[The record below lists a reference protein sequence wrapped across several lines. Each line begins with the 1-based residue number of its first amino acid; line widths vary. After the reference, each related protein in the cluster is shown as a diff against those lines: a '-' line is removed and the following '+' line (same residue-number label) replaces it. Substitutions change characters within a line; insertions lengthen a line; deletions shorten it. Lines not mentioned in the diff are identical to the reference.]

1 MRSIA
6 RKRWRRTKVRVLSAI
21 IPATGA
27 VPGIDPER
35 CAEFLTR
42 YRREAPFLPR
52 LALNL
57 SVLVFLLSPPLTG
70 AGLRPALALSPD
82 RLEHHCEGLGRHR
95 LYHLRQVT
103 LMLKTVAGLV
113 WGADPAV
120 RVALG
125 LAPYA
130 ENPTGWRTE

>member
-1 MRSIA
+1 VRAVA

-21 IPATGA
+21 LPATET

-35 CAEFLTR
+35 CAEFLAR

-82 RLEHHCEGLGRHR
+82 RLERHCEGLSSHR

-113 WGADPAV
+113 WGADPTV

-130 ENPTGWRTE
+130 EDPTDWRTE

>member
-1 MRSIA
+1 VRAAARS
-6 RKRWRRTKVRVLSAI
+6 RWRRTKVRVLSAI
-21 IPATGA
+21 LPATGD

-35 CAEFLTR
+35 CTDFLAR

-70 AGLRPALALSPD
+70 AGLRPALALRPEK
-82 RLEHHCEGLGRHR
+82 LERHCEGLGRHR

-103 LMLKTVAGLV
+103 LMLKTAAGLV

-120 RVALG
+120 RLALG
-125 LAPYA
+125 LPPYA
-130 ENPTGWRTE
+130 DDPAGWREA

>member
-1 MRSIA
+1 MRTIA
-6 RKRWRRTKVRVLSAI
+6 RKRWRRTKVCVLSAI
-21 IPATGA
+21 IPATDT
-27 VPGIDPER
+27 VPGIDKER
-35 CAEFLTR
+35 CTEFLAK

-57 SVLVFLLSPPLTG
+57 SVLGFLLSPPLTG

-82 RLEHHCEGLGRHR
+82 RLERHCEGLSRHR

-130 ENPTGWRTE
+130 EDPTGWRTE

>member
-1 MRSIA
+1 MRAIA

-21 IPATGA
+21 LPATEN

-35 CAEFLTR
+35 CIDFLAR

-70 AGLRPALALSPD
+70 AGLRPALTLSPD
-82 RLEHHCEGLGRHR
+82 RLERHCESLGRHR

-113 WGADPAV
+113 WGADPTV
-120 RVALG
+120 RAALG
-125 LAPYA
+125 LQPYA
-130 ENPTGWRTE
+130 DDPTNWREA